1 MGAGKAHLQ
10 RRPRVSFSWTGS
22 GGGCLPNSRRVVC
35 RYKHFRRSLGFPG
48 QNTDFTPIS
57 PCISGDAVCVFFGGA
72 CGLSR
77 CSNYRTQTPST
88 LKERPPSRRAALEFD
103 VGQIYHT
110 WGMSSLNEH
119 RPSANAKCNLISAGS
134 QTEKKTWGR
143 CRRDENDKNKPFPLL
158 FFFLLLRS
166 CQLQPVGCFISASRR
181 ARTAFTV
188 LTVARCASAGMVPAA
203 TTSQEPACA
212 PPAGQDHTAFWVM
225 EATSLKRG
233 VREAL
238 SGSPSRHP
246 PLANATA
253 TCL

>member
-1 MGAGKAHLQ
+1 
-10 RRPRVSFSWTGS
+10 
-22 GGGCLPNSRRVVC
+22 
-35 RYKHFRRSLGFPG
+35 
-48 QNTDFTPIS
+48 
-57 PCISGDAVCVFFGGA
+57 
-72 CGLSR
+72 
-77 CSNYRTQTPST
+77 
-88 LKERPPSRRAALEFD
+88 
-103 VGQIYHT
+103 
-110 WGMSSLNEH
+110 MSSLNER
-119 RPSANAKCNLISAGS
+119 RPSANANCNLIWVLSAGS
-134 QTEKKTWGR
+134 RTENKKWGR

-158 FFFLLLRS
+158 FFLLLRS

-246 PLANATA
+246 PLANTTA
-253 TCL
+253 MCL